1 VPDESSGRSAHADAL
16 WADTKIDPI
25 EIALPG
31 GVGYT
36 LRGYRPAS
44 QLARPEVDEAAHAE
58 LDDFDAAAAAVARR
72 RLAERAPD
80 EQLDERPATRDRDR
94 GIAGRRADLD
104 DDLDHEDINDDDTG
118 AGAKDDGDEDNGG
131 EDNGGE
137 ELDELV
143 EADDADAEEEHVE
156 EEPVEDVPVFLS
168 RRGRLL
174 LFHSPDKL
182 VEFVRSDAEHDLR
195 QLESW
200 SDMVAGIET
209 GDVDPLS
216 EDSYELDLVVENLRG
231 GCDAWDLALIL
242 KAGEVARDIAFALR
256 IEAIMT
262 ALSPGSPL
270 DDLDDVLRTVD
281 AGGVKS
287 FFARRRM
294 RKIPAQQSALAWR
307 TIIGKISAVADW
319 RD

>member
-1 VPDESSGRSAHADAL
+1 VPEESPGRSARADAL

-44 QLARPEVDEAAHAE
+44 DVAGAGDDAVDVEM
-58 LDDFDAAAAAVARR
+58 DDFDAAAAAVARR
-72 RLAERAPD
+72 RLAERPPD
-80 EQLDERPATRDRDR
+80 T
-94 GIAGRRADLD
+94 ADTADTEVD
-104 DDLDHEDINDDDTG
+104 DGEEAESG
-118 AGAKDDGDEDNGG
+118 EEDGDE
-131 EDNGGE
+131 
-137 ELDELV
+137 
-143 EADDADAEEEHVE
+143 EADEEDLAELAEAEEAGLH
-156 EEPVEDVPVFLS
+156 EDVPVFLS

-182 VEFVRSDAEHDLR
+182 VDFVRSDAEHDLR
-195 QLESW
+195 QLDTW
-200 SDMVAGIET
+200 VDLAARIEAE
-209 GDVDPLS
+209 DVQPLP

-231 GCDAWDLALIL
+231 GSDVWDLTLIL
-242 KAGEVARDIAFALR
+242 KAGEIARDIAFALR
-256 IEAIMT
+256 METIMT
-262 ALSPGSPL
+262 SLSAGSPL
-270 DDLDDVLRTVD
+270 DDLDETLRTVD
-281 AGGVKS
+281 AGGVKA
-287 FFARRRM
+287 FLARWRM